1 MIHSNTPR
9 ERFPQMT
16 LSITQPSGPLGHP
29 TKVKIHPKGEPP
41 PPTQIVLGED
51 DETSVDEELPKSL
64 A

>member
-1 MIHSNTPR
+1 
-9 ERFPQMT
+9 MT

-41 PPTQIVLGED
+41 PPTQIVLGEA
-51 DETSVDEELPKSL
+51 SVDREPPKSL